1 MEGKGKTAMSHNGFK
16 RTLLSVYDWF
26 SKNDVQH
33 SATGSRILGRHVLK
47 KLSAIN
53 EYFSASDDNEIADK
67 ADEIAMELYNKEWSK
82 LPHDQQD
89 DVMQLASDEVMGV
102 GIENAE

>member
-1 MEGKGKTAMSHNGFK
+1 MRDIG
-16 RTLLSVYDWF
+16 D
-26 SKNDVQH
+26 
-33 SATGSRILGRHVLK
+33 
-47 KLSAIN
+47 
-53 EYFSASDDNEIADK
+53 EIADK

-102 GIENAE
+102 GIDNAGAIPPVYRGKHRSTF